1 MPYDTRAAIEASGR
15 RPPVLVWVDDPVDNF
30 FLQVQGSGRVLLTDG
45 PDSGK
50 TIRVAY
56 ADHNGQPYASIGRWL
71 IDRGELSADQASMQN
86 IRAWAQ
92 RNPKRVPEML
102 NANPAV
108 VFFREAV
115 VDPEQGPKGAYG
127 IALAPQ
133 RSVAVDAGFVPLGT
147 PVFLATTY
155 PASDRP
161 LQRLVFARTPAP
173 PSAERRGPTWGY
185 GEEAGQQ
192 AGRMKQRGQMW
203 LLWPKQGSPARDDSS
218 DRSLRGRH
226 RRPVDR
232 PGVGPARAA
241 RGRAGPA
248 RLGAGGRSRPLPP
261 ARVRDLPGQPAVPG
275 RPGRLGRHA
284 ARLTPVQAMEI
295 HGDADGEVHLNA
307 WQAALPQL
315 AWIVESGEIERVLI
329 QAVRLFGIPWI
340 EDRCAGYANGE
351 IQTENGARIRAELFV
366 GADGAASPLR
376 EAAGLKRGGA
386 VQGHRTGGAPGR
398 RTAAP
403 GHRRSVVPR
412 RRRAGAAAAAGHV
425 RRRAGVDGLVH
436 ARRGRG
442 ACWPCRRASR
452 PPRWKDC
459 WRTRP
464 RAGWAS

>member
-108 VFFREAV
+108 VFFREEAV

-155 PASDRP
+155 PRP
-161 LQRLVFARTPAP
+161 TGRCAAGVRQDTGTAIRGAAR
-173 PSAERRGPTWGY
+173 PTSWGY

-203 LLWPKQGSPARDDSS
+203 LLWPKQAEPSAR
-218 DRSLRGRH
+218 
-226 RRPVDR
+226 
-232 PGVGPARAA
+232 
-241 RGRAGPA
+241 
-248 RLGAGGRSRPLPP
+248 
-261 ARVRDLPGQPAVPG
+261 
-275 RPGRLGRHA
+275 
-284 ARLTPVQAMEI
+284 
-295 HGDADGEVHLNA
+295 
-307 WQAALPQL
+307 
-315 AWIVESGEIERVLI
+315 
-329 QAVRLFGIPWI
+329 
-340 EDRCAGYANGE
+340 
-351 IQTENGARIRAELFV
+351 
-366 GADGAASPLR
+366 
-376 EAAGLKRGGA
+376 
-386 VQGHRTGGAPGR
+386 
-398 RTAAP
+398 
-403 GHRRSVVPR
+403 
-412 RRRAGAAAAAGHV
+412 
-425 RRRAGVDGLVH
+425 
-436 ARRGRG
+436 
-442 ACWPCRRASR
+442 
-452 PPRWKDC
+452 
-459 WRTRP
+459 
-464 RAGWAS
+464 